1 MRTSAGEERRNSPAP
16 AVDWRSTW
24 TRRARQL
31 KQETAALF
39 LAYRDPRVPW
49 YAKAWAALVLAYV
62 LSPIDLIPDPIPV
75 LGQLDDLLLIPIGM
89 LIALRLIPPAV
100 MAEAREKAARGV
112 ILPVSR
118 AGGVIVVVLW
128 AVAALLVIWGA
139 LRADLPWRVRTSL

>member
-1 MRTSAGEERRNSPAP
+1 MRTSAGEERRNSLAP
-16 AVDWRSTW
+16 AADWRSKW

-39 LAYRDPRVPW
+39 LAYRDPRLPW
-49 YAKAWAALVLAYV
+49 YAKAWAALVLAYA

-75 LGQLDDLLLIPIGM
+75 LGQLDDLLLIPVGV
-89 LIALRLIPPAV
+89 LVALRLIPPAV

-112 ILPVSR
+112 VLPVSR

-128 AVAALLVIWGA
+128 VVAALLVVWA
-139 LRADLPWRVRTSL
+139 TFRAHLS